1 MATYITNLLV
11 LGQVDKHGDEVGL
24 EILHLHH
31 LREVTQLP
39 ARSSGDKQVLIIVTN
54 IVITHCFY
62 LTFLLLLFKRRGHG
76 CFYGIFFKKAYIF

>member
-39 ARSSGDKQVLIIVTN
+39 ARSSGDKQVLKFYNTYSN
-54 IVITHCFY
+54 LVITHE
-62 LTFLLLLFKRRGHG
+62 GSPVSA
-76 CFYGIFFKKAYIF
+76 I

>member
-39 ARSSGDKQVLIIVTN
+39 ARSSGNRKIKL
-54 IVITHCFY
+54 
-62 LTFLLLLFKRRGHG
+62 
-76 CFYGIFFKKAYIF
+76 

>member
-11 LGQVDKHGDEVGL
+11 LCQVDKHGDEVGL

-39 ARSSGDKQVLIIVTN
+39 ARSSGNRKIKV
-54 IVITHCFY
+54 
-62 LTFLLLLFKRRGHG
+62 
-76 CFYGIFFKKAYIF
+76 

>member
-39 ARSSGDKQVLIIVTN
+39 ARSSGDRQVSIY
-54 IVITHCFY
+54 IVICNVNIGSAHW
-62 LTFLLLLFKRRGHG
+62 TFPMLHVDNCSKRTKFTIR
-76 CFYGIFFKKAYIF
+76 

>member
-39 ARSSGDKQVLIIVTN
+39 ARGSGNKKVLVIVTN
-54 IVITHCFY
+54 IVITHRFY
-62 LTFLLLLFKRRGHG
+62 LTFLLFK
-76 CFYGIFFKKAYIF
+76 I

>member
-39 ARSSGDKQVLIIVTN
+39 ARSSGDKQVSIY
-54 IVITHCFY
+54 IVICNVNIGSPMQCFMSKN
-62 LTFLLLLFKRRGHG
+62 TQLLSDQR
-76 CFYGIFFKKAYIF
+76 